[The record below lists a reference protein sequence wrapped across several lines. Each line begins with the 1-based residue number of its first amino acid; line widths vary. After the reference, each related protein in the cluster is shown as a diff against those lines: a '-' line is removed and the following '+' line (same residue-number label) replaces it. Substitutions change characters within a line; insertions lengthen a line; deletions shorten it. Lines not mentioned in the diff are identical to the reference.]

1 MKKILCNCVFCMKLQ
16 ENLRASIDLPETGP
30 VTVVEGAAD
39 FSEAQHLFRI
49 TPELIRQHNPYKMD
63 CADAC
68 SFFDLY
74 RRDFDAVFSNALA
87 DFVRSKMSPQLRY
100 IPYVPKVTEP
110 LDSIEYI
117 EPDEAIPPAGRRC

>member
-1 MKKILCNCVFCMKLQ
+1 MKQILCSCTICSKLP
-16 ENLRASIDLPETGP
+16 EEGRIAITCPETGP
-30 VTVVEGAAD
+30 ATVTNVSEVAD
-39 FSEAQHLFRI
+39 FSEAQHIFRI

-100 IPYVPKVTEP
+100 IPDVPKVTEP

-117 EPDEAIPPAGRRC
+117 NCPEPTPGRC